1 MAISR
6 LSRRFGINERGAVD
20 GFRDYFL
27 SKSNQPPPSK
37 LKPFC
42 QAVDSLVVSTAE
54 CERSFS
60 VMNDIASDVRSS
72 LGIRR
77 ISALMFAKMLG
88 PEHCGAFHAKWYVRK
103 WLSSGRHS
111 ADDTDSR
118 KREAIETND
127 YSHLH
132 SIFE

>member
-88 PEHCGAFHAKWYVRK
+88 TEHCGAFHAKWYVRK

-111 ADDTDSR
+111 ADDTDSC
-118 KREAIETND
+118 KCEAIETND